1 MGRPQLLQCG
11 NSLRPIRVIRAIRGK
26 KIFMTLLLTNE
37 DVEKALIPE
46 DAITATEQVYR
57 ELAEGVALNRARSQV
72 YLPAES
78 KNNPGFRYRF
88 KSQEGGSPGTG
99 VWALRITSDMAG
111 HSYTAGVKRRRILP
125 VATGNKYC
133 GFVILF
139 DIERIEPLAI
149 MPDGVIQKLR
159 VAALSAVGAKYLA
172 PAKPSVLGLFGS
184 GWQAGAHLEFLC
196 RLFNFERIKVY
207 SPNEQHR
214 RDFAESMSRKLDRR
228 VDAAKSPREAVEGTD
243 FIQAATAAW
252 DAVFDGHWV
261 EKGMYV
267 ASIGGSDASSKR
279 REIDDETIRRADL
292 YIVHSKEVARL
303 DQSPDIWDVA
313 QKGIMKWESI
323 YEIQDLLGGQVA
335 GRTRADEITV
345 FNNNTGAGT
354 QFAALGSVVLKKAR
368 DMGLGREIPTDW
380 FLEDVTP

>member
-1 MGRPQLLQCG
+1 
-11 NSLRPIRVIRAIRGK
+11 
-26 KIFMTLLLTNE
+26 MTLLLSNE
-37 DVEKALIPE
+37 DVEKAITAD

-78 KNNPGFRYRF
+78 KSHPGFHYRF

-99 VWALRITSDMAG
+99 VWAVRITSDMAG

-125 VATGNKYC
+125 VATGNKFC

-139 DIERIEPLAI
+139 DIERIEPVAI

-172 PAKPSVLGLFGS
+172 PRKPRVLGLFGS

-196 RLFNFERIKVY
+196 SLFNFEQVKVY
-207 SPNEQHR
+207 SPDEQHR
-214 RDFAESMSRKLDRR
+214 RNFAESMSRKLGRR
-228 VDAAKSPREAVEGTD
+228 VEAAGSPRETLEGSD

-252 DAVFDGHWV
+252 DPVFDGHWI

-279 REIDDETIRRADL
+279 REIDDETIRRADI

-303 DQSPDIWDVA
+303 DQSPDIWEAA
-313 QKGIMKWESI
+313 QKGIKDWDSI
-323 YEIQDLLGGQVA
+323 HEIQDLLAGKA
-335 GRTRADEITV
+335 PGRTRADEITL

-354 QFAALGSVVLKKAR
+354 QFAALGSAVLKKAR
-368 DMGLGREIPTDW
+368 DMGLGQQIPTGW
-380 FLEDVTP
+380 FLEDVSP